1 MKRAAAVTMLLCAS
15 AAMAKGE
22 QCLGRGE
29 SRWLVDETLVWMVN
43 PLGPENQ
50 LRFNAC
56 HPLYGD
62 KEGILFD
69 YAAIE
74 YGVFNYTSP
83 VYTMGGGYISVTP
96 LSFMQLRAD
105 VAGVGIW
112 PIPLDGAGYY
122 GKTSYVKNFSD
133 ATMPAHDGQF
143 SGGINVTLTLNLQ
156 GEVPLSERVALQVT
170 NQFAGDYWR
179 VGSAPYWVNLRRDVV
194 LAQSDWLIKDTAFL
208 GVAVKLDPRYTLR
221 VGGADDLT
229 WVPRSGY
236 VGNVVGGFASLPFRR
251 DGLLRDVEPF
261 VRVGYYTEHGFRTG
275 MQLFTGFTI
284 AWALPYEH

>member
-1 MKRAAAVTMLLCAS
+1 MKRAAAVATLLFAT
-15 AAMAKGE
+15 AALAKGE

-50 LRFNAC
+50 LRVNAC
-56 HPLYGD
+56 HPLYPGV
-62 KEGILFD
+62 EGLLFD

-83 VYTMGGGYISVTP
+83 VYSMGGGYISVTP

-112 PIPLDGAGYY
+112 PIPLDGAGYF
-122 GKTSYVKNFSD
+122 GKASYVKNFSD
-133 ATMPAHDGQF
+133 ATMPARDGQF
-143 SGGINVTLTLNLQ
+143 SGGVNVTLTWNLQ
-156 GEVPLSERVALQVT
+156 AELPLSERVALQLT
-170 NQFAGDYWR
+170 NSFAGDYWR

-194 LAQSDWLIKDTAFL
+194 MAKSDWIIKDTAFL
-208 GVAVKLDPRYTLR
+208 GAAVRLEPRYTLR
-221 VGGADDLT
+221 VGAADDLT

-236 VGNVVGGFASLPFRR
+236 VGNVVGVFASLPFRR
-251 DGLLRDVEPF
+251 EGLLRDVEPF

-275 MQLFTGFTI
+275 LQLFTGFTI
-284 AWALPYEH
+284 AWALPYEK